1 MYWFVRGRIY
11 SEARHPVS
19 RILYFFYTPVLNWAL
34 RWRWA
39 VIIAMVVILAL
50 TAVPLQRIG
59 SEFMPP
65 LWEGDLLYMP
75 TTFPGISITKAKEI
89 LQQTDKIIRSFPEV
103 ESVLGKVGRA
113 ETATDPAPLSMIETT
128 ITLKDPAEWR
138 PGMTPEKLVEEL
150 DRAVQFPGLTNS
162 WIPPIKTR
170 IDMLSTG
177 IKTPVG
183 IKIGGPDL
191 EVLERLAE
199 EVEAVVKPLPG
210 TLSAFAERVMGGTYL
225 DFDIDREAA
234 ARFGL
239 TVGDVQDVIQSAVG
253 GMNVSWTV
261 EGLERYP
268 INVRY
273 PRELRDNPN
282 ALAEILVVT
291 PIGAQVPLGQ
301 LATLEIRQGP
311 PAIKSENA
319 RPNAWLYV
327 DLRGIDAG
335 HRSDHTVF
343 DLLHPL
349 LSSQVDSQDGHRALG
364 YSVLAGGLGLAA
376 LSARLQLV
384 GGRLGRSD
392 RTSRSGGGDR
402 GGDAAVFGSRLRGL
416 EEAGSDGVLQRSARS
431 RRPRRGQE
439 DPAQDDD
446 RDGHLLLPGTHSVG
460 DRGRFGCHAP
470 HRRPH
475 GRWHLYLLCG
485 RAVGLPGDLLHLA
498 WDRPG
503 AHTPFSIGRR
513 NKRSNE

>member
-1 MYWFVRGRIY
+1 
-11 SEARHPVS
+11 
-19 RILYFFYTPVLNWAL
+19 
-34 RWRWA
+34 
-39 VIIAMVVILAL
+39 
-50 TAVPLQRIG
+50 
-59 SEFMPP
+59 
-65 LWEGDLLYMP
+65 
-75 TTFPGISITKAKEI
+75 
-89 LQQTDKIIRSFPEV
+89 
-103 ESVLGKVGRA
+103 
-113 ETATDPAPLSMIETT
+113 
-128 ITLKDPAEWR
+128 
-138 PGMTPEKLVEEL
+138 
-150 DRAVQFPGLTNS
+150 
-162 WIPPIKTR
+162 
-170 IDMLSTG
+170 MLSTG

-210 TLSAFAERVMGGTYL
+210 TLSAFAERVMGGSYL

-282 ALAEILVVT
+282 ALAEILVAT
-291 PIGAQVPLGQ
+291 PTGAQVPLGQ

-319 RPNAWLYV
+319 RPNAWVYV
-327 DLRGIDAG
+327 DLRGIDVGSWVERARQEVSRRVELPPG
-335 HRSDHTVF
+335 YTIFWSGQYEYMERARQR
-343 DLLHPL
+343 LLVIVPITLFSIFFILYFHL
-349 LSSQVDSQDGHRALG
+349 KSIVKTAI
-364 YSVLAGGLGLAA
+364 V
-376 LSARLQLV
+376 LSAIPFSLV
-384 GGRLGRSD
+384 G
-392 RTSRSGGGDR
+392 